1 MNILITSNFKKYY
14 RTYIDFVDHYWIN
27 YFEKRNYV
35 FYQLP
40 NSKKIS
46 KKILETINNID
57 IIILPGGND
66 LIKKDKYSNIRLNVE
81 QNTIS
86 YGLKKNIP
94 ILGVCRGMQVIN
106 NFFGGEIY
114 KINGHMKKNH
124 NIYMKTNIFGKTK
137 YIVNSYHNYGISY
150 ISKSKKFYTLADDK
164 DNNIE
169 MFKHKKKKIYGVMWH
184 PERDNNFNILD
195 KIMKLLFKE

>member
-137 YIVNSYHNYGISY
+137 YLVNSYHNYGINY

-169 MFKHKKKKIYGVMWH
+169 MFKHKKKSIYGVMWH
-184 PERDNNFNILD
+184 PERNNNFNILD
-195 KIMKLLFKE
+195 KIMELLFKE

>member
-124 NIYMKTNIFGKTK
+124 NIYMKTNIFGKKK

-169 MFKHKKKKIYGVMWH
+169 MFKHKKKSIYGVMWH
-184 PERDNNFNILD
+184 PERNNNFNILD
-195 KIMKLLFKE
+195 KIMELLFKE

>member
-124 NIYMKTNIFGKTK
+124 NIYMKTNIFGKKK

-169 MFKHKKKKIYGVMWH
+169 MFKHKKKSIYGVMWH